1 MQVEA
6 LKAIKACL
14 KRLFN
19 AAIKSESVKES
30 EKNFYGATI
39 SHINY

>member
-6 LKAIKACL
+6 LKTIKACL

-19 AAIKSESVKES
+19 TIIESESVKES
-30 EKNFYGATI
+30 EKNFDDATI
-39 SHINY
+39 SHLNY